1 MFKWL
6 RNWLKKI
13 DLKHEL
19 EKEMKYLFMLCVWGE
34 LLGDYDQRLIEL
46 KELYITK
53 GLSRQEVEK
62 IYKNFSPTLEIG

>member
-19 EKEMKYLFMLCVWGE
+19 EKEMKYLFMLSVWGE
-34 LLGDYDQRLIEL
+34 LVGDYDQKLIEL

-53 GLSRQEVEK
+53 GLSHQEVEK
-62 IYKNFSPTLEIG
+62 IYKNFSPNLEIG